1 MLLTTVRESFSK
13 LLVAALSVTTF
24 TYAAAEDGM
33 PDVEL
38 QTVME
43 GLTSPV
49 MLTYAPND
57 DRRFVVDRTGY
68 VYILDAEGN
77 QLEEPFLD
85 ISDQLIEFQDAFD
98 ERGLLGLA
106 FHPHYE
112 QNGRFYV
119 YYSSPLRDE
128 APNDWNHT
136 SVISEFKA
144 TQPEEGMRSQTNTT
158 DMSSERVLLEVD
170 QPQFN
175 HDGGSIAFGPDGYL
189 YIALGDGGAA
199 DDVALGH
206 PPMGHGQDTTSLLG
220 SILRLDV
227 DRGWPGYA
235 IPQDN
240 PFVGDPRGLDEIHSW
255 GWRNPWRMS
264 FDRAT
269 GNLMVA
275 TNGQNLWEAVYEAS
289 ESGNYGWNI
298 LEGTHCFDTQNPNTT
313 PLSTFC
319 EAVGPMG
326 HDLKM
331 PVIEYPHLRNQGDRA
346 IAGISVIGGYVY
358 RGSAI
363 EGLQGQYVFGD
374 WSKSFSQPQGQLLVA
389 HPTTSKSD
397 GQLWGMSQMQV
408 LDNYILGFGEDSAGE
423 LYVLTTSNTGPTGN
437 TGAVHKLVPAQSDS
451 DS

>member
-1 MLLTTVRESFSK
+1 MLSTTVGTKVVK
-13 LLVAALSVTTF
+13 LLVIALSVTALTH
-24 TYAAAEDGM
+24 AVAEDGM
-33 PDVEL
+33 PEVEL

-49 MLTYAPND
+49 MLTSAPND
-57 DRRFVVDRTGY
+57 ERKFVVDRTGY
-68 VYILDAEGN
+68 IYVLDAEGN

-85 ISDQLIEFQDAFD
+85 ISDQLIEFQEAFD

-106 FHPHYE
+106 FHPNYQ

-119 YYSSPLRDE
+119 YYSAPLRDE

-144 TQPEEGMRSQTNTT
+144 AQPDEGMRSQSNTT
-158 DMSSERVLLEVD
+158 DMSSERVLLEID

-175 HDGGSIAFGPDGYL
+175 HNGGSIAFGPDGYL

-206 PPMGHGQDTTSLLG
+206 PPMGHGQDATSLLG
-220 SILRLDV
+220 SILRLDI

-240 PFVGDPRGLDEIHSW
+240 PFVGDPRGLDEIYSW
-255 GWRNPWRMS
+255 GWRNPWRIS
-264 FDRAT
+264 FDHVT
-269 GNLMVA
+269 GDLMVA

-289 ESGNYGWNI
+289 EPGNYGWNI
-298 LEGTHCFDTQNPNTT
+298 LEGTHCFDTQNTNTA
-313 PLSTFC
+313 PPSTFC
-319 EAVGPMG
+319 DTVGPLG
-326 HDLKM
+326 HELKL

-346 IAGISVIGGYVY
+346 IAGISVIGGYIY

-374 WSKSFSQPQGQLLVA
+374 WSQSFSQPEGQLLIA
-389 HPTTSKSD
+389 HPTTSRAE
-397 GQLWGMSQMQV
+397 GQLWGLSQVQV
-408 LDNYILGFGEDSAGE
+408 LDSYILGFGEDSAGE
-423 LYVLTTSNTGPTGN
+423 LYVMTTSNTGPTGN
-437 TGAVHKLVPAQSDS
+437 TGAVHKIVPAQSE
-451 DS
+451 